1 MTPDSKKNNTSEK
14 DTAKTATTLDPKVK
28 ASKPAS
34 GESAKPN
41 AAPKDAKDINPAKE
55 ATAPKDS
62 KKGPKAPKKKQ
73 SYKIVGGC
81 VAAALL
87 IACIGFASCN
97 ANSSS
102 KAEATAT
109 PTATAKAES
118 LFADAKEVTL
128 LDANGKETTDKITV
142 ATVKKAEATKAD
154 LQDWYYNDVV
164 KNGYKYGILKYTDDS
179 GKGIYADSTGIYE
192 AELKE
197 DTATRGYTKPA
208 DTSLIYT
215 VDASKKTL
223 DSAKKSGSSAA
234 PKATAS
240 ADAAAAKEEKGD
252 TAADTGSNTS
262 SDSGKSG
269 SSASQGSKLAG
280 GSSNSSSGSKT
291 SNTSGSSSKSQTC
304 KTVHHDATG
313 HYENTTTQQ
322 WVQDSAAW
330 DETVVDQAAW
340 DEQVNT
346 GKAVAVCGMCHRTF
360 NSAEE
365 VGEHIV
371 DDHDGY
377 GNYWAEPVYQT
388 VHHDAVTH
396 VVHHDATGHYETVV
410 TGQQWIQDRAAYDE
424 TVCG

>member
-34 GESAKPN
+34 DESAKPN
-41 AAPKDAKDINPAKE
+41 AV
-55 ATAPKDS
+55 PKDS

-102 KAEATAT
+102 KAEASPS
-109 PTATAKAES
+109 PTASVKAET

-142 ATVKKAEATKAD
+142 ATVKKAEATKAG
-154 LQDWYYNDVV
+154 LKDWYFNHVV
-164 KNGYKYGILKYTDDS
+164 KGGYKYGILKYTDDS

-192 AELKE
+192 GNLKE
-197 DTATRGYTKPA
+197 DTATKGYIKPA

-215 VDASKKTL
+215 VDTSKKTL
-223 DSAKKSGSSAA
+223 DSAKKSEASAT
-234 PKATAS
+234 PESTAS
-240 ADAAAAKEEKGD
+240 EDTAEAKEEKGD
-252 TAADTGSNTS
+252 TAADNSSNTS
-262 SDSGKSG
+262 TDSGNSTVSSNSGKSG
-269 SSASQGSKLAG
+269 STASQGSKPAG
-280 GSSNSSSGSKT
+280 GSSNSSSG
-291 SNTSGSSSKSQTC
+291 SKSQTC

-330 DETVVDQAAW
+330 DETVVDQEAW
-340 DEQVNT
+340 TEPGYQICNGCGYKTTSDADIAEHCIDEGST
-346 GKAVAVCGMCHRTF
+346 YRYVA
-360 NSAEE
+360 S
-365 VGEHIV
+365 
-371 DDHDGY
+371 
-377 GNYWAEPVYQT
+377 VY
-388 VHHDAVTH
+388 HPAVTH
-396 VVHHDATGHYETVV
+396 TVHHDATGHYETIV
-410 TGQQWIQDRAAYDE
+410 TGQQWVQDSAAYDE

>member
-1 MTPDSKKNNTSEK
+1 MGTNTDQNTSPSKEKTEPTTAPASKNAKGAKNANVAKSKK
-14 DTAKTATTLDPKVK
+14 K
-28 ASKPAS
+28 AY
-34 GESAKPN
+34 
-41 AAPKDAKDINPAKE
+41 
-55 ATAPKDS
+55 
-62 KKGPKAPKKKQ
+62 Q
-73 SYKIVGGC
+73 IVGGC

-109 PTATAKAES
+109 PTATVKAES

-142 ATVKKAEATKAD
+142 ATVKKAEATKAG
-154 LQDWYYNDVV
+154 LKDWYFNHVV
-164 KNGYKYGILKYTDDS
+164 KDGYKYGILKYTDDS

-197 DTATRGYTKPA
+197 DTATKGYTKPA

-215 VDASKKTL
+215 VDTVKKTL
-223 DSAKKSGSSAA
+223 DSAKKSEASAT
-234 PKATAS
+234 PESTES
-240 ADAAAAKEEKGD
+240 ADAAEAKEEKGD
-252 TAADTGSNTS
+252 TAADNSSNTS
-262 SDSGKSG
+262 SDSGMSG
-269 SSASQGSKLAG
+269 STVSQGSKPAG
-280 GSSNSSSGSKT
+280 GSSNSSSGST
-291 SNTSGSSSKSQTC
+291 SSNTSGSSSKSQTC

-340 DEQVNT
+340 TEPGYQMCKKCGYKTESDDDIIIHCSDEGST
-346 GKAVAVCGMCHRTF
+346 YTYVA
-360 NSAEE
+360 S
-365 VGEHIV
+365 
-371 DDHDGY
+371 
-377 GNYWAEPVYQT
+377 VY
-388 VHHDAVTH
+388 HPAVTH
-396 VVHHDATGHYETVV
+396 TVHHDATGHYETVV
-410 TGQQWIQDRAAYDE
+410 TGQQWVQDSAAYDE

>member
-34 GESAKPN
+34 DESAKPN
-41 AAPKDAKDINPAKE
+41 AV
-55 ATAPKDS
+55 PKDS

-97 ANSSS
+97 ANSSFKAAAS
-102 KAEATAT
+102 ASPTASVKAET
-109 PTATAKAES
+109 

-142 ATVKKAEATKAD
+142 ATVKKAEATKAG
-154 LQDWYYNDVV
+154 LKDWYFNHVV
-164 KNGYKYGILKYTDDS
+164 KGGYKYGILKYTDES

-192 AELKE
+192 GELKE
-197 DTATRGYTKPA
+197 DTATKGYTKLA

-215 VDASKKTL
+215 VDTVKKTL
-223 DSAKKSGSSAA
+223 GSAKKSEPSAT

-240 ADAAAAKEEKGD
+240 AATAEAKEEKGD
-252 TAADTGSNTS
+252 TAADNSSNTS
-262 SDSGKSG
+262 SDSGNSG
-269 SSASQGSKLAG
+269 STVSQGSKPAG

-304 KTVHHDATG
+304 KPVHHDAV
-313 HYENTTTQQ
+313 TTQQ
-322 WVQDSAAW
+322 WVQDSAPY
-330 DETVVDQAAW
+330 DETVVDQAAYDEPIYTWMDKDVCNAGDYETTDINAMW
-340 DEQVNT
+340 DHVEAIGHTFKTVEYQVQT
-346 GKAVAVCGMCHRTF
+346 GT
-360 NSAEE
+360 
-365 VGEHIV
+365 
-371 DDHDGY
+371 
-377 GNYWAEPVYQT
+377 Q
-388 VHHDAVTH
+388 HHDAVTH

-410 TGQQWIQDRAAYDE
+410 TQAAYDE

>member
-1 MTPDSKKNNTSEK
+1 MGTNTDQNTSPSKEKTKPTTAPASKNAKGAKNANIAKSKK
-14 DTAKTATTLDPKVK
+14 K
-28 ASKPAS
+28 AY
-34 GESAKPN
+34 
-41 AAPKDAKDINPAKE
+41 
-55 ATAPKDS
+55 
-62 KKGPKAPKKKQ
+62 Q
-73 SYKIVGGC
+73 IVGGC

-118 LFADAKEVTL
+118 LFADAKEVIL

-142 ATVKKAEATKAD
+142 ATVKKAEATKAG
-154 LQDWYYNDVV
+154 LKDWYFNHVV
-164 KNGYKYGILKYTDDS
+164 KDGYKYGILKFSDES

-192 AELKE
+192 GELKE
-197 DTATRGYTKPA
+197 DTATKGYTKPA

-215 VDASKKTL
+215 VDTVKKTL
-223 DSAKKSGSSAA
+223 DSAKKSEASAT
-234 PKATAS
+234 PESTES

-269 SSASQGSKLAG
+269 SSASQGSKPAG

-291 SNTSGSSSKSQTC
+291 SNTSGRSSKSQTC
-304 KTVHHDATG
+304 RTVHHDAV
-313 HYENTTTQQ
+313 TTQQ

-330 DETVVDQAAW
+330 DETVVDQAAY
-340 DEQVNT
+340 DEPIYT
-346 GKAVAVCGMCHRTF
+346 WMPLLVCNDPSCGFQTSSVQEM
-360 NSAEE
+360 
-365 VGEHIV
+365 GEHAIETG
-371 DDHDGY
+371 HTY
-377 GNYWAEPVYQT
+377 HNAPYQVQT
-388 VHHDAVTH
+388 GTQHHDAVTH

-410 TGQQWIQDRAAYDE
+410 TQAAYDE
-424 TVCG
+424 TVFN

>member
-1 MTPDSKKNNTSEK
+1 MGTNTDQNTSPSKEKTEPTTAPASKNAKGAKNANVAKSKK
-14 DTAKTATTLDPKVK
+14 K
-28 ASKPAS
+28 A
-34 GESAKPN
+34 
-41 AAPKDAKDINPAKE
+41 
-55 ATAPKDS
+55 
-62 KKGPKAPKKKQ
+62 
-73 SYKIVGGC
+73 YRIVGGC

-97 ANSSS
+97 AGGSS
-102 KAEATAT
+102 KAAGSPS
-109 PTATAKAES
+109 PTASVKAET
-118 LFADAKEVTL
+118 LFANAKEVTL
-128 LDANGKETTDKITV
+128 LDANGKETTDKIMV
-142 ATVKKAEATKAD
+142 ASVKKADTTQASLK
-154 LQDWYYNDVV
+154 DWYFNHVV
-164 KNGYKYGILKYTDDS
+164 KGGYKYGILKYTDDS

-192 AELKE
+192 GELKE
-197 DTATRGYTKPA
+197 DTATKGYTKPA

-215 VDASKKTL
+215 VDTSKKTL
-223 DSAKKSGSSAA
+223 DSAKKSDSSAT

-240 ADAAAAKEEKGD
+240 ADAAEAKEEKGD

-269 SSASQGSKLAG
+269 STASQGSKPAG
-280 GSSNSSSGSKT
+280 GSSNSSSGNKT

-340 DEQVNT
+340 DEQVDT
-346 GKAVAVCGMCHRTF
+346 GKGVLVCGMCHRTF
-360 NSAEE
+360 NSARE
-365 VGEHIV
+365 VIEHIA

-377 GNYWAEPVYQT
+377 GNYWVEPVYQT

-410 TGQQWIQDRAAYDE
+410 TGQQWVQDSAAWDE

>member
-1 MTPDSKKNNTSEK
+1 MGTNTDQNTSPSKEKTEPTTAPASKNAKGAKSKK
-14 DTAKTATTLDPKVK
+14 K
-28 ASKPAS
+28 AY
-34 GESAKPN
+34 
-41 AAPKDAKDINPAKE
+41 
-55 ATAPKDS
+55 
-62 KKGPKAPKKKQ
+62 Q
-73 SYKIVGGC
+73 IVGGC

-97 ANSSS
+97 AGGSS

-142 ATVKKAEATKAD
+142 ATVKKAEATKAG
-154 LQDWYYNDVV
+154 LKDWYFNHVV
-164 KNGYKYGILKYTDDS
+164 KGGYKYGILKYTDDS

-192 AELKE
+192 GNLKE
-197 DTATRGYTKPA
+197 DTATKGYTKPA

-215 VDASKKTL
+215 VDTSKKTL
-223 DSAKKSGSSAA
+223 DSAKKSEASAT
-234 PKATAS
+234 PESTAS
-240 ADAAAAKEEKGD
+240 ATTAEAKEEKGD
-252 TAADTGSNTS
+252 TAADNSSNTS
-262 SDSGKSG
+262 SGSGNSASSTSSNSGKSG
-269 SSASQGSKLAG
+269 STASQGSKPAG
-280 GSSNSSSGSKT
+280 GSSNSSSGSNT

-340 DEQVNT
+340 TEPGYQICNGCGYKTTSDADIAEHCGDEGST
-346 GKAVAVCGMCHRTF
+346 YRYVA
-360 NSAEE
+360 S
-365 VGEHIV
+365 
-371 DDHDGY
+371 
-377 GNYWAEPVYQT
+377 VY
-388 VHHDAVTH
+388 HPAVTH
-396 VVHHDATGHYETVV
+396 TVHHDATGHYETVV
-410 TGQQWIQDRAAYDE
+410 TGQQWVQDSAAYDE

>member
-1 MTPDSKKNNTSEK
+1 MGTNTDQNTSPSKEKTEPTTAPASKNAKGAKSKK
-14 DTAKTATTLDPKVK
+14 K
-28 ASKPAS
+28 AY
-34 GESAKPN
+34 
-41 AAPKDAKDINPAKE
+41 
-55 ATAPKDS
+55 
-62 KKGPKAPKKKQ
+62 Q
-73 SYKIVGGC
+73 IVGGC

-87 IACIGFASCN
+87 IVCIGFASCN
-97 ANSSS
+97 AGGSS

-142 ATVKKAEATKAD
+142 ATVKKAEATKAG
-154 LQDWYYNDVV
+154 LKDWYFNHVV
-164 KNGYKYGILKYTDDS
+164 KGGYKYGILKYTDDS

-192 AELKE
+192 GNLKE
-197 DTATRGYTKPA
+197 DTATKGYTKPA

-234 PKATAS
+234 PKATSS
-240 ADAAAAKEEKGD
+240 ADTAEAKEEKGD
-252 TAADTGSNTS
+252 TAADNSSNTS

-269 SSASQGSKLAG
+269 SSASQSSKPAG

-340 DEQVNT
+340 DEQVDTGEAVYVCNGANGDRCGQQFNT
-346 GKAVAVCGMCHRTF
+346 LDEWRNHHYSVHNGLG
-360 NSAEE
+360 
-365 VGEHIV
+365 
-371 DDHDGY
+371 GY
-377 GNYWAEPVYQT
+377 HPAPKYTT

-410 TGQQWIQDRAAYDE
+410 TGQQWVQDSAAWDE
-424 TVCG
+424 TVCN